1 MATNILSQGVHQKRV
16 AILCRFCRDKV
27 QTSQG
32 YCTIIK
38 YIHDISNDKPEIHPA
53 IICGQCRRKLGHS
66 QNIKKIAKI
75 IAFPEFKPHS
85 DSNCFCLTKEK
96 LDHYKFFIS
105 VID

>member
-38 YIHDISNDKPEIHPA
+38 YINDISNAKPEIHPA
-53 IICGQCRRKLGHS
+53 IICGQCRRKLGHY

-85 DSNCFCLTKEK
+85 DSK
-96 LDHYKFFIS
+96 LFLFDQGKIGSLQVLH
-105 VID
+105 